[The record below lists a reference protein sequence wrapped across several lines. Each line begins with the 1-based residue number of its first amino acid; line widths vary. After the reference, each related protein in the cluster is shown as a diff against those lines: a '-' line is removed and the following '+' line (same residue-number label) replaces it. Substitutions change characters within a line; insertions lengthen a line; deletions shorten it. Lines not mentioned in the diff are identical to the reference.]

1 VKREA
6 LQLFDGPKL
15 LYKWLWK
22 KELLSFLNLILC
34 CLPIG
39 QYSGIN
45 KMKFLDQQS
54 SLFKQICNANMNLQP
69 TVLPLPC
76 LIFSSNALLN
86 SNAK

>member
-39 QYSGIN
+39 QYSGI
-45 KMKFLDQQS
+45 L
-54 SLFKQICNANMNLQP
+54 LEKQIGCKLGTIKSNCFLWQINLTLSLANKTQAS
-69 TVLPLPC
+69 C
-76 LIFSSNALLN
+76 SSKYAMQI
-86 SNAK
+86 